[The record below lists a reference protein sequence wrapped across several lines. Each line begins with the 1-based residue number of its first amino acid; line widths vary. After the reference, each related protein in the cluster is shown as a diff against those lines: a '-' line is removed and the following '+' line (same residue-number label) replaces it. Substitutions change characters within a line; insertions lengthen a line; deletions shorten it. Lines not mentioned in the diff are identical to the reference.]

1 MAASASSLFVRSKPP
16 DRLQV
21 GIKPS
26 SVKFR
31 RTAYAASLQARG
43 IKMISPM
50 TCDSDTRPTRT
61 TSRARPLSAH
71 ALGRISSTFSSRW
84 RERTGGAATVEG
96 ALTRAKGNPWLDS
109 FGLLALPFL
118 LPYINVQK
126 TSENEPSNQDRYMY
140 DTRHTLCEAVK
151 QASSLPF
158 SALIWAGPL
167 THTLI
172 SGANVRATTLRT
184 PRKKNA

>member
-1 MAASASSLFVRSKPP
+1 MRRRAELLRLPHTPRLFVSKPP

-118 LPYINVQK
+118 LRSNINVQK
-126 TSENEPSNQDRYMY
+126 TSENEPKRMPQLYWNTGVPLRMSRVLNSAARY
-140 DTRHTLCEAVK
+140 
-151 QASSLPF
+151 
-158 SALIWAGPL
+158 
-167 THTLI
+167 
-172 SGANVRATTLRT
+172 
-184 PRKKNA
+184 